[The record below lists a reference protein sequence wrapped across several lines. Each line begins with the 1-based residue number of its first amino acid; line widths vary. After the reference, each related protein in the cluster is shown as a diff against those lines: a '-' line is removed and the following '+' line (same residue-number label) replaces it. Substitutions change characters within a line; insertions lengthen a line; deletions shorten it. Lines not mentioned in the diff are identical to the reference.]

1 MWARSELCLRYIED
15 MRKREEKEKEISA
28 ALSKIATNLK

>member
-1 MWARSELCLRYIED
+1 MILDQWED